1 MNKRNTKYKLDAVEQ
16 KLVVV
21 AFLSQVPYVDK
32 IHELPSDYCIKF
44 HGMYTQL
51 NKIQTQILLNKGIT
65 PERIS
70 PIKTK
75 NDVPWLN
82 TVVQDVIKNA
92 KEINQ
97 LRVDDRVKDDGI
109 KPPPVYT
116 PPKSNNTSLSQDD
129 IDRISDAVINKMK
142 SMLLEALNNINT
154 KPEPVSP
161 THVTQAYGPTHS
173 VHTHA
178 CHKGKIT
185 AAIIDKPVITIELD
199 LPKPTPKTHLPRV
212 MIYGLFKPQQEIVK
226 SNWKNKFDLRF
237 IDFKSNGINKMELDY
252 CIGMTKFMNHSVDG
266 NLKKL
271 YGDHYIR
278 VNGAVSDLQK
288 HLNDLNSKLKA
299 H

>member
-21 AFLSQVPYVDK
+21 TFLSQVPYVDK
-32 IHELPSDYCIKF
+32 IHELPFDYCIKF

-65 PERIS
+65 LERIS

-75 NDVPWLN
+75 NDIPWLN

-97 LRVDDRVKDDGI
+97 LRADDQVKDDGI

-116 PPKSNNTSLSQDD
+116 PPKSNSAGLSQDD
-129 IDRISDAVINKMK
+129 IDRISDAVINKIK
-142 SMLLEALNNINT
+142 SVLLAALNNINT
-154 KPEPVSP
+154 KSEPVSP
-161 THVTQAYGPTHS
+161 THVTQAYGS
-173 VHTHA
+173 VSSS
-178 CHKGKIT
+178 
-185 AAIIDKPVITIELD
+185 IDKPVITIELD